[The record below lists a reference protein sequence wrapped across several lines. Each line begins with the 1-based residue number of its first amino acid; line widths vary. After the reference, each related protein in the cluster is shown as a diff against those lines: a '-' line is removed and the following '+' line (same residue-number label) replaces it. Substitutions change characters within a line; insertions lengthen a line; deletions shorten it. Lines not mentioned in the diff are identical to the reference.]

1 MTQYTFDP
9 PNIFNEPE
17 PKAGGKHTV
26 FRMDVR
32 YIRLSIAYTLVGDS
46 GERPPNQGV
55 PHNGTSS
62 ETVHTILLI
71 YAITV
76 PADYFHV
83 MGRPK
88 TDKVKVSERQVRPP
102 VANPDPPGRATRH
115 HTGRAYDMGTSQPV
129 SLACIECSI
138 LSTSR
143 EVAVL
148 VRREFLHSCL

>member
-9 PNIFNEPE
+9 PNFNEPE

-32 YIRLSIAYTLVGDS
+32 NIHLSIAYTLLEDS

-62 ETVHTILLI
+62 ETVHCILLI

-76 PADYFHV
+76 PADYFYV
-83 MGRPK
+83 MGRSK
-88 TDKVKVSERQVRPP
+88 SDKV
-102 VANPDPPGRATRH
+102 
-115 HTGRAYDMGTSQPV
+115 M
-129 SLACIECSI
+129 
-138 LSTSR
+138 
-143 EVAVL
+143 
-148 VRREFLHSCL
+148 